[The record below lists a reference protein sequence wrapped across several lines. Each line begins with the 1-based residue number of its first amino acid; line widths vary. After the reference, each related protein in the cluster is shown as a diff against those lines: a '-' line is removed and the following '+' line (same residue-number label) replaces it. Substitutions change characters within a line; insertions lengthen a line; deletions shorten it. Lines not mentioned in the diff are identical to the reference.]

1 MSLFE
6 NLQLLNEMALLR
18 ADAIDLCISLGEK
31 FTTHFKE
38 IYQKGISD
46 RDFKHHCQELQAW
59 YDKINKIILK
69 QSNKKL
75 SKIQKIDW
83 FFTHGSSLEEIFNNN
98 EIETKYEEF
107 IMKLLSDNNL
117 VVNIL
122 NDILE

>member
-6 NLQLLNEMALLR
+6 NLQLLNEMALPR

-46 RDFKHHCQELQAW
+46 RDFKHHRQELQAW